1 MSRAMAKR
9 VHKALTDE
17 NLQTALTRLLG
28 LIKYVRQLTFANL
41 DFESLSRDIR
51 RVKENAIANLPE
63 LVEKFKSQAIGAGA
77 VVYEADDA
85 EDACKYVLKL
95 AKEHGVKHIV
105 KSKSMLGEEIDL
117 REHLETAG
125 IGVTETDIGEWI
137 VQLARER
144 PAHLVGPALHK
155 TVEQVAEL
163 ISKATGQELGTEPQ
177 ALLDAA
183 RCALRQ
189 TYIDAEMGISGANIA
204 IADTGTLA
212 IVTNEGNGCMST
224 TLPPIHVAIVG
235 YEKIVSSWKDAAAI
249 FRLLSRCT
257 NGMKMP
263 VYVSHITGPS
273 RTNAVPGQVLHG
285 AGGPGE
291 MHIVLIDN
299 GRWQMRETDDFREAL
314 YCIKCGAC
322 LNVCPVFASVAGQT
336 YGYIYQGGIG
346 AILTA
351 FLHGVDKAE
360 EVVSLCLG
368 CMACKEA
375 CPARIDIPRMITRLR
390 ASLAREK
397 GLPWLDRMA
406 YGSIL
411 GHRTRLNGAV
421 RMGSYIQRPFVD
433 EDLMIRHL
441 PGPLNSVTRAI
452 SLPALSRRPLYDRL
466 KDYSSPQRTDKPKV
480 AFYSGCVGA
489 YAYPEVGEYVM
500 KVMKE
505 CGAEPYYPPEQACC
519 GAPAY
524 FAGDLDTALSL
535 AKINIAALEETKP
548 DYIVTVCP
556 GCAAILKHE
565 YLNMTTAEPRLNQRA
580 RVLAGRVR
588 DFSQLVL
595 ELTPSSKKKQSR
607 NQKVTYH
614 DPCHLKRGIG
624 VFNEPRQL
632 LQREGFELVEMAD
645 ADACCGFGGH
655 VVLSYPE
662 LSKSILK
669 RKLDSIEATGV
680 ETVVT
685 NCLPCV
691 LQLRGGLDKRQSHV
705 KVMHTAELLAK
716 LRQATRKPVTKTRK
730 KARRSA

>member
-1 MSRAMAKR
+1 MSRAMTKR
-9 VHKALTDE
+9 LHKALTDE
-17 NLQTALTRLLG
+17 NLQTALTRLMG
-28 LIKYVRQLTFANL
+28 LIKFVRQLAFANL
-41 DFESLSRDIR
+41 DFDSLSQEIR
-51 RVKENAIANLPE
+51 RIKENSIANLPE
-63 LVEKFKSQAIGAGA
+63 LVEQFELKATNAGA
-77 VVYEADDA
+77 VVYEAEDA

-95 AKEHGVKHIV
+95 AQERRVKHIV
-105 KSKSMLGEEIDL
+105 KSKSMLGEEIEL
-117 REHLETAG
+117 REHLEKAG

-137 VQLARER
+137 VQLAGER
-144 PAHLVGPALHK
+144 PAHLVGPAVHK
-155 TVEQVAEL
+155 TIEQVAEL
-163 ISKATGQELGTEPQ
+163 ISKATGQELGTDPQ

-183 RCALRQ
+183 RRALRQ
-189 TYIDAEMGISGANIA
+189 TYIDADMGISGANIA
-204 IADTGTLA
+204 IAETGTLA

-224 TLPPIHVAIVG
+224 TLPPVHVALVG
-235 YEKIVSSWKDAAAI
+235 YEKIVSNWKDAAAI

-273 RTNAVPGQVLHG
+273 RTDAFPGSVLRG

-291 MHIVLIDN
+291 VHIVLVDN
-299 GRWQMRETDDFREAL
+299 GRWQMRETDEFREAL

-351 FLHGVDKAE
+351 FLHSADKAE
-360 EVVSLCLG
+360 EVASLCLG

-390 ASLAREK
+390 AGLAEEK
-397 GLPWLDRMA
+397 GLPWLNRMA
-406 YGSIL
+406 YRGIL
-411 GHRTRLNGAV
+411 RHQPTFDRVIRIGTYL
-421 RMGSYIQRPFVD
+421 QQPFVD
-433 EDLMIRHL
+433 KDLMIRRL
-441 PGPLNSVTRAI
+441 PGPLNSLTQTI
-452 SLPALSRRPLYDRL
+452 SLPALSRRPLHTRL
-466 KDYSSPQRTDKPKV
+466 KDFASPRPIDKPKV

-489 YAYPEVGEYVM
+489 YAYPEIGEYVM
-500 KVMKE
+500 KVLAE
-505 CGAEPYYPPEQACC
+505 CGAEPYYPAEQACC

-524 FAGDLDTALSL
+524 FAGDVETALSL
-535 AKINIAALEETKP
+535 AKINIAALEEMKP
-548 DYIVTVCP
+548 DRIVTVCP
-556 GCAAILKHE
+556 GCAAVLQRE
-565 YLNMTTAEPRLNQRA
+565 YLNLTTAEPRWNQRA
-580 RVLAGRVR
+580 RALARRIR

-595 ELTPSSKKKQSR
+595 ELTSSARKKPSR

-632 LQREGFELVEMAD
+632 LQREGFEVIEMAD

-669 RKLDSIEATGV
+669 RKLDNIQSTGV
-680 ETVVT
+680 ETVIT
-685 NCLPCV
+685 NCIPCV
-691 LQLRGGLDKRQSHV
+691 LQLRGGLDKRRSHI
-705 KVMHTAELLAK
+705 KVMHSAELLAK
-716 LRQATRKPVTKTRK
+716 SWLNKSS
-730 KARRSA
+730 RRSV